1 MARRRLYWLAALAC
15 LLGLAADQGSKWA
28 VIRFMA
34 GHGDQPVEILPFFNL
49 VMRWNNGTS
58 FSLFHIDSTW
68 GPYIFSLAALAI
80 IVLLVLWL
88 ARVASPLLAVAI
100 GAVIGGALGNV
111 VDRLRFGAVADFL
124 DAHIGTYHW
133 PAFNIGDSLIVV
145 GVAILALD
153 GLFGGHKPASGMARR
168 EQP

>member
-1 MARRRLYWLAALAC
+1 MRRRRLYRLAALTA

-28 VIRFMA
+28 LIAFMA
-34 GHGDQPVEILPFFNL
+34 RHDDQPVEILPFFNL

-58 FSLFHIDSTW
+58 FSLFHINSHW
-68 GPYIFSLAALAI
+68 GPYIFSLAALV
-80 IVLLVLWL
+80 IVGVLVLWL
-88 ARVASPLLAVAI
+88 SKIASPILAIAI

-111 VDRLRFGAVADFL
+111 VDRLRFGAVADFF
-124 DAHIGTYHW
+124 DAHVGAYHW